1 MKFNEIKTKK
11 TFIQYLKWFIK
22 QSGLNFETV
31 SEVVDLEKKSRDL
44 KAFINEYGWVVEP
57 SMKSFDSLVGH
68 KNYIALKRRMAAMLK
83 LDGGH
88 EEITNI
94 ANLKSTKKEM
104 RDIIMEY
111 LEKH

>member
-31 SEVVDLEKKSRDL
+31 SEVVDLEKKSREL
-44 KAFINEYGWVVEP
+44 KASINKY
-57 SMKSFDSLVGH
+57 DQA
-68 KNYIALKRRMAAMLK
+68 NYTPLKRKMAAMLK
-83 LDGGH
+83 LDGGR
-88 EEITNI
+88 EEIINI
-94 ANLKSTKKEM
+94 TDLKTVKKET
-104 RDIIMEY
+104 RDFIMDY

>member
-1 MKFNEIKTKK
+1 MITMKFNEIKTKK

-22 QSGLNFETV
+22 QSGLNFKAV
-31 SEVVDLEKKSRDL
+31 SEVVDLEKKSREF
-44 KAFINEYGWVVEP
+44 KASINEY
-57 SMKSFDSLVGH
+57 DQ
-68 KNYIALKRRMAAMLK
+68 NYTALKRKMAAMLK

>member
-22 QSGLNFETV
+22 QSCLNFETV
-31 SEVVDLEKKSRDL
+31 SEVVDLEKKSREL
-44 KAFINEYGWVVEP
+44 KASIAKYDQV
-57 SMKSFDSLVGH
+57 
-68 KNYIALKRRMAAMLK
+68 NYTPLKRKMAAMLK

-104 RDIIMEY
+104 RDFIMEY